1 MKQCDVIL
9 VPCSDW
15 EATHRV
21 DKQWLRLEKNDVVLS
36 ITDFREVY
44 QAGYNRCNDE
54 WDGAM
59 NHHAVNHP
67 DFEAYCKSKGIQ
79 L

>member
-21 DKQWLRLEKNDVVLS
+21 DKHWYRLEKKVIVL
-36 ITDFREVY
+36 TLEELREVY
-44 QAGYNRCNDE
+44 FD
-54 WDGAM
+54 
-59 NHHAVNHP
+59 AVNSWIEGAEPGHSNFLRKEF
-67 DFEAYCKSKGIQ
+67 DDYISSKGIQ
-79 L
+79 P